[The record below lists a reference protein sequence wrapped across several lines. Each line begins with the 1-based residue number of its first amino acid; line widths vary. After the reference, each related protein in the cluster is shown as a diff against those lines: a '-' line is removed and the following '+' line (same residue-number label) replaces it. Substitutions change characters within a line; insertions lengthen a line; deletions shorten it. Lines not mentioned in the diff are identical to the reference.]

1 MKSCPVCHAQLNED
15 CAFCTQ
21 CGAPQA
27 AAEAPKSAPEAPAA
41 AAPQPQNTYTNPNA
55 TYYPPAQPYV
65 DPYDHTKEFDPKDIS
80 ENKVIAMCIYLLGW
94 IGILIA
100 LLASKESKYVSFH
113 VRQALKIEVTQVILI
128 VALIIPILGWLA
140 YGVCTIILLV
150 LRIIAFFQ
158 ICGGKAKEIAIIR
171 SFGFMK

>member
-1 MKSCPVCHAQLNED
+1 M
-15 CAFCTQ
+15 
-21 CGAPQA
+21 
-27 AAEAPKSAPEAPAA
+27 
-41 AAPQPQNTYTNPNA
+41 
-55 TYYPPAQPYV
+55 
-65 DPYDHTKEFDPKDIS
+65 
-80 ENKVIAMCIYLLGW
+80 
-94 IGILIA
+94 
-100 LLASKESKYVSFH
+100 
-113 VRQALKIEVTQVILI
+113 TQVILI